1 MSQVR
6 QLVNMTPLVRVEN
19 LVKWFPRDRSRVHAV
34 NGVFLEL
41 HRGEAVA
48 LVGESGCGKT
58 TTARCL
64 MRLTRPTDGSIY
76 FDDQEL
82 TALSQRELRPFRR
95 RMQMV
100 FQDPVPSLNPR
111 FTARS
116 TISEPLMLHGLA
128 KRAELEEKVKELVH
142 LVHLEDEH
150 LDRYPLQLSGGQNQ
164 RVAIARAIV
173 SEPEV
178 LLLDE
183 PTANLDPIS
192 EAKIEELIRN
202 IIHRYD
208 TTIIMATHDMAQ
220 GQRLADRVGVLLNGK
235 IQQTGDW
242 REVFN
247 SPRNRDVADFVG
259 VENII
264 DGVIVSS
271 EDKVVTID
279 TGSNVIEAISDY
291 ATGEE
296 VCACIRPEDIT
307 LALSRISSSARNSF
321 IGEIARAVSLGP
333 LSRIEIDCGFP
344 LIALVTKRSADEL
357 NLEKGKQVYA
367 SFKATGVHIIK
378 KASS

>member
-76 FDDQEL
+76 FDDQEI

-150 LDRYPLQLSGGQNQ
+150 LDRYPSQLSGGQNQ
-164 RVAIARAIV
+164 RVAIARAIATH
-173 SEPEV
+173 PEFV
-178 LLLDE
+178 VLDE
-183 PTANLDPIS
+183 PTSSLDMSVRIHM
-192 EAKIEELIRN
+192 IRLLLDLQDRLGMTYLLI
-202 IIHRYD
+202 
-208 TTIIMATHDMAQ
+208 THDLSSV
-220 GQRLADRVGVLLNGK
+220 RHLCNRVMVMY
-235 IQQTGDW
+235 
-242 REVFN
+242 V
-247 SPRNRDVADFVG
+247 
-259 VENII
+259 
-264 DGVIVSS
+264 
-271 EDKVVTID
+271 
-279 TGSNVIEAISDY
+279 
-291 ATGEE
+291 
-296 VCACIRPEDIT
+296 
-307 LALSRISSSARNSF
+307 
-321 IGEIARAVSLGP
+321 GEIVEIGPVKEIFSNAVHPYTKALLSAVPIPDPRVNRNQIILPGETPSLSELPLGCTLKDRCPWVQARCIEQKPILKAVDAGHHVA
-333 LSRIEIDCGFP
+333 CY
-344 LIALVTKRSADEL
+344 LVD
-357 NLEKGKQVYA
+357 G
-367 SFKATGVHIIK
+367 G
-378 KASS
+378 